1 MNGITWIDLPVLQS
15 IELGKYALCGKN
27 EKESSSLEKYVFDNR
42 AVGRERLNN
51 KG

>member
-15 IELGKYALCGKN
+15 IELGQYALCGKN
-27 EKESSSLEKYVFDNR
+27 KKESCSLGEYMLENR
-42 AVGRERLNN
+42 AVGRERLND